1 MLSGAEVTKR
11 LSWALTLGTTNKASH
26 TLLQAHLYR
35 PHRPQNPSP
44 QPSNLYSQ
52 HSQLRRIPRAAGGQ
66 AHSLEPPPPAG
77 AFGAARETGRRWW
90 GEVPEASLRR
100 GLQAW
105 FRSPGVGTLRSWG
118 LGPLSAPASEQNWV
132 GAGQVGGPYPQGPLC
147 PSLDRSFLRTQGVLP
162 GSEGCGRVWYILSFL
177 EGL

>member
-11 LSWALTLGTTNKASH
+11 LSWALTLGTTNKPSH
-26 TLLQAHLYR
+26 TLLQAHLCR

-44 QPSNLYSQ
+44 QPSDLYSQ

-105 FRSPGVGTLRSWG
+105 FRSPGGGHSEE
-118 LGPLSAPASEQNWV
+118 LGP
-132 GAGQVGGPYPQGPLC
+132 GAPLC
-147 PSLDRSFLRTQGVLP
+147 PCLRTELGWSGTGGRAVSSGTPLSRP
-162 GSEGCGRVWYILSFL
+162 GSFVP
-177 EGL
+177 